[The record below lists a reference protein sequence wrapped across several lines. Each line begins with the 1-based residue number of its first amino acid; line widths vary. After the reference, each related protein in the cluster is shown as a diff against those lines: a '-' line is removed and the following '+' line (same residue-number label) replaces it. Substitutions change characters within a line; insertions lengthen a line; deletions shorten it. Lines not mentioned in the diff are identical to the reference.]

1 MSGVVTHVRSLSFLV
16 TSLIACS
23 GFSSLRPLS
32 PLLQITESAR
42 EDELLPSSSN
52 QGLDPKTFLTPLSNI
67 SSQHQ
72 SLRNL
77 TCTET
82 PPLFTITPLVSLH
95 EDNPEPDSTTFDT
108 LLEEINQ
115 QSSNCL
121 SESAKECQETSELF
135 SSLTFPELSLSEDLG
150 AETDAMSGYYSHM
163 DMNPFYGLVNIK

>member
-1 MSGVVTHVRSLSFLV
+1 MFVIVTFSNKRRGDSINSKILTLCLRVVTHVSSRSFLV
-16 TSLIACS
+16 ITLIACS

-32 PLLQITESAR
+32 PLLEITETAR

-72 SLRNL
+72 GQRDLRNL

-82 PPLFTITPLVSLH
+82 PPLFTITPLVSLN

-108 LLEEINQ
+108 FLGWGDILLI
-115 QSSNCL
+115 
-121 SESAKECQETSELF
+121 
-135 SSLTFPELSLSEDLG
+135 
-150 AETDAMSGYYSHM
+150 
-163 DMNPFYGLVNIK
+163 I